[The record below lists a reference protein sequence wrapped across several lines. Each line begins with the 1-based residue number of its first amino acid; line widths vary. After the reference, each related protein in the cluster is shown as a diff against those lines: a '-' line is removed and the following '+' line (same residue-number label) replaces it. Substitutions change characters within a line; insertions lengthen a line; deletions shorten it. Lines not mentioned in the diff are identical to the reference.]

1 MLRIVILFGFMLFS
15 ALTQLSSSLET
26 TEHVRKTAQGAV
38 WILEDQN
45 CTEAH
50 RQTNIKELENDDIG

>member
-1 MLRIVILFGFMLFS
+1 MLPDFMLFS
-15 ALTQLSSSLET
+15 ALKQLSSSSET
-26 TEHVRKTAQGAV
+26 TEHVRKKAQGAV

-50 RQTNIKELENDDIG
+50 GQNSSKEPENDDTG